1 MCGPTLVCMHRDC
14 ARGGRDGQ
22 LREASRD
29 GRQESLDNSPG
40 QASRRVPGPVEALRR
55 TLPTNRAWKDFLK
68 TLSNEANNPEL
79 SKPPES
85 HPQMTVPHLLALTQL
100 TSSVFPSCPAEPGW
114 KNSSFVTL
122 IFVPE
127 PPALI
132 RGPQRYA
139 APQLCKYEK

>member
-55 TLPTNRAWKDFLK
+55 TLPTNRAWKDFL
-68 TLSNEANNPEL
+68 NFGAMI
-79 SKPPES
+79 SKYQNYQNDSTPSEHYSPS
-85 HPQMTVPHLLALTQL
+85 TSGVSK
-100 TSSVFPSCPAEPGW
+100 TSSNNHLPSPGTDRTLQQEAASCPSHHAGLGEKKNETFFPST
-114 KNSSFVTL
+114 FLHV
-122 IFVPE
+122 
-127 PPALI
+127 
-132 RGPQRYA
+132 
-139 APQLCKYEK
+139 